1 MPTFREVLVM
11 SLFVNLLALAVPV
24 FTLQVYD
31 RVVFHGG
38 EATLYGL
45 LVGMGIVL
53 VFDYVLRQTRTRI
66 MQTVALQVD
75 VQVGRKL
82 FGKVMALPLQA
93 LESQPSSHWQT
104 LFRDVDVVRNTLSE
118 ATAILC
124 ADLPFA
130 FLFLGLIFVI
140 AAPIAPILL
149 IILPVFVF
157 VAWRSGA
164 VMADANRAERETTQ
178 TRDGLIAEMIAG
190 RSTIKALALDRAMRP
205 LWEKKHA
212 DNIENSIIRGGKAD
226 AYTNLGATLSLVTTI
241 SLTAVG
247 AFFIMRQE
255 MTMGS
260 LIATN
265 MLSGRLLGPLNQLV
279 GQWRSFNGF
288 RQAVERLGQ
297 LFTAP
302 SERETSD
309 IKLERPRGE
318 IGIENVTYGYNPEA
332 APVVDDVN
340 LTIRA
345 CSIHAMVGRNG
356 SGKTTLL
363 KLIQGLYP
371 PTEGRVLLD
380 GADIS
385 QFTRAQL
392 ADWIGYVPQ
401 ECVLFAGSVRDNVA
415 HRHPDAD
422 DENVIKAATAAGVH
436 KFIIDLPDG
445 YGTDIGEAGR
455 RLSGGQRQRIAIARA
470 LVGDPPVLLLD
481 EPSASLDRQAEQE
494 LRDTIARL
502 GKDRTVIVVTHS
514 PILLAACDNLVA
526 LDHGKIAL
534 AGPSKEILPRLFG
547 AGRGRPQAQPE
558 AQQAAAAVAS
568 GPEIRPRPSQPAGP
582 AEPAPPARATA
593 AAEVPAA
600 PRAAGSGVVKLE
612 AAAEAPPARSG
623 PPGAKP

>member
-1 MPTFREVLVM
+1 M
-11 SLFVNLLALAVPV
+11 
-24 FTLQVYD
+24 
-31 RVVFHGG
+31 
-38 EATLYGL
+38 
-45 LVGMGIVL
+45 
-53 VFDYVLRQTRTRI
+53 
-66 MQTVALQVD
+66 
-75 VQVGRKL
+75 
-82 FGKVMALPLQA
+82 
-93 LESQPSSHWQT
+93 
-104 LFRDVDVVRNTLSE
+104 VRNTLSG

-130 FLFLGLIFVI
+130 ILFLGLIFVI

-205 LWEKKHA
+205 LWEQKHA
-212 DNIENSIIRGGKAD
+212 DNIENSIVRGGKAD

-309 IKLERPRGE
+309 IQLERPRGE

-436 KFIIDLPDG
+436 EFIIDLPDG

-470 LVGDPPVLLLD
+470 
-481 EPSASLDRQAEQE
+481 
-494 LRDTIARL
+494 
-502 GKDRTVIVVTHS
+502 
-514 PILLAACDNLVA
+514 
-526 LDHGKIAL
+526 
-534 AGPSKEILPRLFG
+534 AGGRPAGSS
-547 AGRGRPQAQPE
+547 AGRAVGEPGPPGRAGASRHHRAPRQGSDRDRGHPQPDPSRGLRQPR
-558 AQQAAAAVAS
+558 
-568 GPEIRPRPSQPAGP
+568 RPRPRQDRACWAVEGNPAAAIRRRARTAAGAARSPAGRRRGGERTRDQ
-582 AEPAPPARATA
+582 AASVTARRT
-593 AAEVPAA
+593 
-600 PRAAGSGVVKLE
+600 R
-612 AAAEAPPARSG
+612 
-623 PPGAKP
+623 